1 MIMKN
6 IKWICFAVALIVI
19 AIVVVSL
26 TGSKEVAA
34 VAAAD
39 IDTAINT
46 VRIYQ

>member
-6 IKWICFAVALIVI
+6 IKWICFAVALIVV
-19 AIVVVSL
+19 AIVVMSL

-34 VAAAD
+34 AA
-39 IDTAINT
+39 IDTDIST

>member
-6 IKWICFAVALIVI
+6 IKWICFAVALVGI

-26 TGSKEVAA
+26 IGSKEVAA
-34 VAAAD
+34 AD
-39 IDTAINT
+39 INTVNNT

>member
-6 IKWICFAVALIVI
+6 IKWICFAVALIVL

-34 VAAAD
+34 AD
-39 IDTAINT
+39 INTVSNT